1 MLLKLGY
8 KGFAPILGIAL
19 RGIAAVFKPL
29 FGFQQKLLGIGLGY
43 NIIAGFIGGFAGK
56 EIIKYFRDKFLR
68 KAALLHPHN
77 RHGLSSRRF
86 NFRINIYAEPPV

>member
-8 KGFAPILGIAL
+8 KGFALILGIAL
-19 RGIAAVFKPL
+19 RGIGAVFKPL

-56 EIIKYFRDKFLR
+56 
-68 KAALLHPHN
+68 
-77 RHGLSSRRF
+77 
-86 NFRINIYAEPPV
+86 